1 MMESSITASITCGEM
16 VWSTTEKLGKK
27 KTFSTHGPH
36 PLCFDLSVAKVKNE
50 PLSSK

>member
-27 KTFSTHGPH
+27 KKHFQHMVH
-36 PLCFDLSVAKVKNE
+36 ILCVLTLLL
-50 PLSSK
+50 PRSKMNL